1 MQPPVKV
8 FAKVAALLDLLAE
21 ERDMTPA
28 ELAERLHEPRSTVY
42 RLLAALEEQDYVQPG
57 ARRGSFE
64 LGLRLFSLGS
74 TVRRRFDDERSAA
87 LPAMERLHE
96 TTRQTVFLVV
106 RRGLQAVCLERIDG
120 QLVQVLILPVGGAL
134 PLHGGAAPRALL
146 AHEPREL
153 WEEFVSSGSLERYTD
168 RTATSRRALFAQ
180 LETILG
186 QGYAVS
192 DEDVIPGIASIAA
205 PIFDHDDTLRAA
217 LSISGPRPSVL
228 DGNFEQVRDRLLAA
242 TREVSK
248 RLGRQ

>member
-21 ERDMTPA
+21 ERDLTPA
-28 ELAERLHEPRSTVY
+28 ELAERLDEPRSTVY
-42 RLLAALEEQDYVQPG
+42 RLLAALEEQDFVQPG

-64 LGLRLFSLGS
+64 LGMKLFSLGS
-74 TVRRRFDDERSAA
+74 TVLRRFDDERAAA

-96 TTRQTVFLVV
+96 STRQTVFLVV
-106 RRGLQAVCLERIDG
+106 RRGLEAVCLERIDG
-120 QLVQVLILPVGGAL
+120 QLVQVLILPVGGTL
-134 PLHGGAAPRALL
+134 PLHGGAAPRVLL

-153 WEEFVSSGSLERYTD
+153 WEEFVASGTLERYTD

-180 LETILG
+180 LETILE

-205 PIFDHDDTLRAA
+205 PIFDHRDRVRATVS
-217 LSISGPRPSVL
+217 LSGPRPSVL
-228 DGNFEQVRDRLLAA
+228 DGNFEDVRDRLRAA
-242 TREVSK
+242 ARDISK
-248 RLGRQ
+248 RLGQQ